1 MTDRELIIKIR
12 NTAIMARKAKAK
24 TRGDRPERWEPEVA
38 SGCNTKSI
46 EDMP

>member
-12 NTAIMARKAKAK
+12 NTAIKVRKNRAIK
-24 TRGDRPERWEPEVA
+24 ERETVKWEPEVA